1 MARPTLAPELVEQI
15 QSAPIR
21 ESPESIAARLGVAVG
36 SVKKYRRAGRE
47 QRQEA
52 AREIVARHVEENVPD
67 ALADL
72 TEIRRLAREVYER
85 TQDPRQ
91 GNLWLSAVKTTL
103 EHVSPDAAALDAAID
118 AELAALHEEGQG
130 GVSRPGTG
138 QAAGSAGV
146 PTAVN

>member
-1 MARPTLAPELVEQI
+1 MPSPEVPAEIAERIRTAPAGTTDTTLARELGIHRNTV
-15 QSAPIR
+15 R
-21 ESPESIAARLGVAVG
+21 
-36 SVKKYRRAGRE
+36 KYRKVG
-47 QRQEA
+47 RQEREEI
-52 AREIVARHVEENVPD
+52 AREVLARHVEENIPD

-130 GVSRPGTG
+130 GVSRPGAG
-138 QAAGSAGV
+138 APAGSAA
-146 PTAVN
+146 AVN